1 MQKAT
6 NNMTLDKAIGM
17 LSQAADVDQ
26 WNETRDKIKASVKQE
41 DWFDNYM
48 PTIDASG
55 LIVEVLGRDEF
66 QRRYN

>member
-26 WNETRDKIKASVKQE
+26 WNETRDKIKAAVKQE
-41 DWFDNYM
+41 DWFANYM
-48 PTIDASG
+48 PTIDVSG
-55 LIVEVLGRDEF
+55 LIVTVLGRDEKK
-66 QRRYN
+66 

>member
-17 LSQAADVDQ
+17 LSQAANVDQ
-26 WNETRDKIKASVKQE
+26 WNETRESIKSLVTYQ
-41 DWFDNYM
+41 DWLKNYM

>member
-26 WNETRDKIKASVKQE
+26 WNETRDKIKASVKTE
-41 DWFDNYM
+41 DWFANYM
-48 PTIDASG
+48 PTIDVSG
-55 LIVEVLGRDEF
+55 LIVEVLGRDEKK
-66 QRRYN
+66 